1 MPVSRKRKT
10 DDYTPVSVSREPV
23 NLDSPRW
30 IAPLMVA
37 LLILGVLYIV
47 AFYIAGSQIPVM
59 KNLSSIV
66 NIGIGFGLMA
76 AGFIVSTRWR

>member
-1 MPVSRKRKT
+1 MPVSRKRKN

-66 NIGIGFGLMA
+66 NIGIGFALMA

>member
-1 MPVSRKRKT
+1 MPVSRKRKN

-30 IAPLMVA
+30 IAPLMVT

-47 AFYIAGSQIPVM
+47 AFYIAHDQIPVM
-59 KNLSSIV
+59 KNLSGIV